1 MREYPDSNV
10 RFNYTNK
17 CGYRKYMQFIFC
29 QLNISSHY
37 SGSHL
42 SVALPWTFRMA
53 TGVLWST
60 MGIRDS
66 SWNLVLTHLSGKTQ
80 TSSYT
85 AHGGRYNVI
94 QIRIRGSIQFK
105 RSKANIIQR
114 FIVKRKHFIGGLD
127 QLMNS

>member
-1 MREYPDSNV
+1 MSVFITLINVDIESICSLFFPTEY
-10 RFNYTNK
+10 F
-17 CGYRKYMQFIFC
+17 
-29 QLNISSHY
+29 
-37 SGSHL
+37 L
-42 SVALPWTFRMA
+42 SLQWLASLFSTTLGLSMA
-53 TGVLWST
+53 AGVLWST

-66 SWNLVLTHLSGKTQ
+66 SWNLVSTHLSGKTQ

-114 FIVKRKHFIGGLD
+114 FIVKRKHFIGGFD